1 MTESTT
7 ETTTG
12 AQFTPEEIENGKGM
26 AILAWIFWIIPLLAA
41 RDKRFAMF
49 HTQQALALWIS
60 FIVLYIIIWILT
72 FIVAQISSTL
82 TCIITVLGIIPW
94 IVFVVFWIMGLI
106 TAIQGKAKELPIV
119 GKFGSKF
126 NFVK

>member
-12 AQFTPEEIENGKGM
+12 SQFTPEEIEEGKGM

-60 FIVLYIIIWILT
+60 FIILYIIIWVLT

-82 TCIITVLGIIPW
+82 TCIITALGIIPW

-106 TAIQGKAKELPIV
+106 TAIQGK
-119 GKFGSKF
+119 SKR
-126 NFVK
+126 VTYSW

>member
-12 AQFTPEEIENGKGM
+12 AQFTPEEIEEGKGM

-49 HTQQALALWIS
+49 HTQQALTLWIT
-60 FIVLYIIIWILT
+60 IVVIYIAMWILT
-72 FIVAQISSTL
+72 MLVSLISDTL
-82 TCIITVLGIIPW
+82 TCIISILMFIPW

-106 TAIQGKAKELPIV
+106 TAIQGKAKELPII

>member
-12 AQFTPEEIENGKGM
+12 VQFTPEEIEEGKGM

-49 HTQQALALWIS
+49 HTQQALALWIT
-60 FIVLYIIIWILT
+60 IVVIYIAMWILT
-72 FIVAQISSTL
+72 MLVSLISDTL
-82 TCIITVLGIIPW
+82 TCIISILMFIPW

-106 TAIQGKAKELPIV
+106 TAIQGKAKELPII

>member
-12 AQFTPEEIENGKGM
+12 AQFTPEEIEEGKGM

-49 HTQQALALWIS
+49 HTQQALALWIT
-60 FIVLYIIIWILT
+60 IVVIYIIMWILT
-72 FIVAQISSTL
+72 ILVSLISDTL
-82 TCIITVLGIIPW
+82 TCIVSVLLFIPW
-94 IVFVVFWIMGLI
+94 IVFVVFWIMG
-106 TAIQGKAKELPIV
+106 THHCNPG
-119 GKFGSKF
+119 
-126 NFVK
+126 